1 MPTIRRM
8 GKRMK
13 ISFYVHEKYK
23 EPEIVICGAE
33 QNRELTELRKMIADA
48 VDEKMTVYDEGEA
61 VRILQNAVIRFYAQ
75 KKRVFAQTEDKTYL
89 VRLKL
94 YELEE
99 LLKRHFVRISNSEI
113 VNARKILRMD
123 TSMAGTIH
131 VYLQANVETYVSR
144 RYVSRIRQSL
154 EW

>member
-1 MPTIRRM
+1 MRRM

-13 ISFYVHEKYK
+13 ISFYIHEKYK

-33 QNRELTELRKMIADA
+33 KSRELSELRRTIADA
-48 VDEKMTVYDEGEA
+48 VDERMTVYDEDGA
-61 VRILQNAVIRFYAQ
+61 VIIAQESVIRFYAHRQ
-75 KKRVFAQTEDKTYL
+75 RVFAQTQDRTYQ
-89 VRLKL
+89 VRLRL

-99 LLKRHFVRISNSEI
+99 TLKKHFVRISNSEI

-131 VYLQANVETYVSR
+131 MYLQSDIETYVSR

-154 EW
+154 EV

>member
-1 MPTIRRM
+1 
-8 GKRMK
+8 MK
-13 ISFYVHEKYK
+13 ISFHIHEKYK

-33 QNRELTELRKMIADA
+33 KNRELTELQRMIADT
-48 VDEKMTVYDEGEA
+48 VDERMTVYEEGEA
-61 VRILQNAVIRFYAQ
+61 VRILQGSVIRFFAQ
-75 KKRVFAQTEDKTYL
+75 KKHVFAQTEDKTYL

-99 LLKRHFVRISNSEI
+99 VLKKHFVRISNSEI

-131 VYLQANVETYVSR
+131 MYLQANIETYVSR

-154 EW
+154 EL

>member
-1 MPTIRRM
+1 
-8 GKRMK
+8 MK

-33 QNRELTELRKMIADA
+33 KNRELTELRKMIADA
-48 VDEKMTVYDEGEA
+48 VDEKMTVYEEGAA
-61 VRILQNAVIRFYAQ
+61 VRILQNTVIRFYAQ

-99 LLKRHFVRISNSEI
+99 LLKRHFIRISNSEI

-131 VYLQANVETYVSR
+131 VYLQADVETYVSR
-144 RYVSRIRQSL
+144 RYISRIRQSL
-154 EW
+154 AW